1 MKKLAFIIV
10 LLFVVTLLPACG
22 KSYPNGEV
30 NVYNWGENI
39 DESIFDEF
47 EEKTG
52 IKVNYLTYQSNEQ
65 LYAVLKQGGA
75 SFDVIIPSD
84 YMISRMIDEGML
96 EKINFDNVPNISN
109 IDSTYLNQAFDPQ
122 NEYSVPYTWGVT
134 GIIYNSKKVKEEITD
149 WDALFNSKYS
159 GQILQFDNS
168 RDAFASALFKLG
180 YNVNTT
186 NKAEIYE
193 AYELLKQQKSILQG
207 YYMDEMYDK
216 LEGGEAAIG
225 TYYAGDALL
234 MMENN
239 PDLKFV
245 IPESGANWFID
256 AMCIPKGAKNKEN
269 AEAFINFMCETHICL
284 ANMEVTCYA
293 TPSKTA
299 YEALDEDLKN
309 NPIMYPSKEILDK
322 CQMYI
327 NLPTEINE
335 YYAELWTKLKS

>member
-10 LLFVVTLLPACG
+10 MLLVITLLPACG
-22 KSYPNGEV
+22 KNYPNGEV

-84 YMISRMIDEGML
+84 YMISRMIEEDML

-109 IDSTYLNQAFDPQ
+109 IDPTYLNQAFDPK

-134 GIIYNSKKVKEEITD
+134 GIIYNSKKVKDEITD
-149 WDALFNSKYS
+149 WDALFNSKYK

-168 RDAFASALFKLG
+168 RDAFASALFMLG
-180 YNVNTT
+180 YDVNTT
-186 NKAEIYE
+186 DKGEIYK

-256 AMCIPKGAKNKEN
+256 AMCIPKGAKNKDN
-269 AEAFINFMCETHICL
+269 AEAFINFMCETHVCL

-293 TPSKTA
+293 TPSKPA
-299 YEALDEDLKN
+299 YDSLDADLRN
-309 NPIMYPSKEILDK
+309 NPIMYPSKEILK
-322 CQMYI
+322 RCQMYV